1 VAGSRRIG
9 HGVRAVEDERLL
21 AYLREKQIPLEVCPS
36 SNICLKVYPSLAEHS
51 LPRLMEAGLYVTI
64 NSDDPPMFNTTL
76 TNEYILAQRS
86 FDWGQ
91 ATIEQLVF
99 NAVQA
104 SLLPDVDRAL
114 MVQEFQT
121 AFESLKAGA
130 Q

>member
-1 VAGSRRIG
+1 
-9 HGVRAVEDERLL
+9 
-21 AYLREKQIPLEVCPS
+21 
-36 SNICLKVYPSLAEHS
+36 
-51 LPRLMEAGLYVTI
+51 
-64 NSDDPPMFNTTL
+64 L

>member
-1 VAGSRRIG
+1 
-9 HGVRAVEDERLL
+9 
-21 AYLREKQIPLEVCPS
+21 
-36 SNICLKVYPSLAEHS
+36 
-51 LPRLMEAGLYVTI
+51 
-64 NSDDPPMFNTTL
+64 MFNTTL

-86 FDWGQ
+86 FDWEQ
-91 ATIEQLVF
+91 ATIEQLVV

-104 SLLPDVDRAL
+104 SLLPDMDRAL